1 MGLLDWMVNMGAT
14 VPVLIM
20 FLMGVGVFLVVLD
33 TRKDAKIERQENRK
47 DLRIERQ
54 DIKDLR
60 NKYHQLDKLTYGT
73 GIAVQ
78 ARTGIKL
85 INESVT
91 GDGDHS
97 LNRHIPT
104 LQEKV
109 K

>member
-1 MGLLDWMVNMGAT
+1 MGILDWMVSMGAT

-20 FLMGVGVFLVVLD
+20 FLMGVGVFLVLLD
-33 TRKDAKIERQENRK
+33 TRK

-73 GIAVQ
+73 AIAVQ
-78 ARTGIKL
+78 TWTGIQL

-97 LNRHIPT
+97 LYRHIPT

-109 K
+109 NATVHK